1 MSVWL
6 ISKLWFVVLKD
17 VFSLLSCGSSS
28 GRSPPSRVPLKPDA
42 MGIFMGRGGALVAD
56 APSMIKCGETETEM
70 GRRKTPVLPLLWK
83 PSIYN
88 SQSCLKALGV
98 NVIDALSVCWR
109 FRIHFLV
116 FGCNS

>member
-1 MSVWL
+1 MSVLL

-17 VFSLLSCGSSS
+17 AFSLLSCGSSS
-28 GRSPPSRVPLKPDA
+28 GRSPPAVFLSSWTRWVFLW
-42 MGIFMGRGGALVAD
+42 GGGGALVAD

-70 GRRKTPVLPLLWK
+70 GRRKTPGLPLLLK

-88 SQSCLKALGV
+88 SQSRLKALGV